1 MIICYEGT
9 PGSGKSYDAVK
20 KILDNLKRGRKVYTN
35 IDGMGD
41 SAKREYIIKL
51 LGFDDLA
58 LSINFKYF
66 DRNDEKLF
74 NFWEHMEQGSIM
86 VLDEAQ
92 NYFGNRDWQTDKN
105 KAFCKWA
112 STHRHYG
119 YDVIL
124 ITQDFEKIDSHV
136 RTLVEW
142 TYRYR
147 KMNFFGSVVKNKYI
161 VYAFAGEPS
170 GKSLSKH
177 IRTYDHRVFF
187 CYESYVSKDIK
198 ELKIQSHI
206 NILKHPIFYAVPVMF
221 LIFFFFF
228 MKSGFSKG
236 EIIPGSYAAIAATK
250 KHNIVSDKPAIA
262 RSKPVIIEYK
272 DLMNNNINKPIVKP
286 DVPSNV
292 FGYSQSEKPFVPV
305 PKKVGRVVLF
315 KNDVIET
322 SKDIFSEKVQEHTP
336 TAGMGSPVMPAA
348 RPAVGLITVPFNKST
363 VARSAGSSMSKK

>member
-20 KILDNLKRGRKVYTN
+20 KILDNLRRGRKVYTN

-41 SAKREYIIKL
+41 SAKREYICKL
-51 LGFDDLA
+51 IGFDDITLFTN
-58 LSINFKYF
+58 LIYF
-66 DRNDEKLF
+66 DRNDEELF

-92 NYFGNRDWQTDKN
+92 NYFSNRDWQSDKN

-119 YDVIL
+119 YDVVL

-147 KMNFFGSVVKNKYI
+147 KMNFFGSAVKNKYI

-177 IRTYDHRVFF
+177 IRSYDHRVFF

-206 NILKHPIFYAVPVMF
+206 NILKHPIFYAIPVMF
-221 LIFFFFF
+221 GIFFFFF

-236 EIIPGSYAAIAATK
+236 EIIPGSHAAIAATK
-250 KHNIVSDKPAIA
+250 KHNTLKADSPVVT
-262 RSKPVIIEYK
+262 RSKPVVIEYK
-272 DLMNNNINKPIVKP
+272 DLLNKQSVVNPEASDK
-286 DVPSNV
+286 NV
-292 FGYSQSEKPFVPV
+292 FGYSQPDKSFIQPV
-305 PKKVGRVVLF
+305 SKKVGSVVLLRG
-315 KNDVIET
+315 DVVET
-322 SKDIFSEKVQEHTP
+322 SKDIISDVEK
-336 TAGMGSPVMPAA
+336 AGGGSLALAA
-348 RPAVGLITVPFNKST
+348 APPAVLPFNKPAVVS
-363 VARSAGSSMSKK
+363 SAGSFKSR

>member
-20 KILDNLKRGRKVYTN
+20 KVLDNLRRGRKVYTN

-51 LGFDDLA
+51 IGFDDIT
-58 LSINFKYF
+58 LSTNLIYF

-74 NFWEHMEQGSIM
+74 NFWEHMEHGSIM
-86 VLDEAQ
+86 ILDEAQ
-92 NYFGNRDWQTDKN
+92 NYFSNREWQSEKN

-112 STHRHYG
+112 STHRHSG
-119 YDVIL
+119 FDVVL
-124 ITQDFEKIDSHV
+124 ITQDFEKIDGHV
-136 RTLVEW
+136 RTLIEW

-147 KMNFFGSVVKNKYI
+147 KVNFFGSAVKNKYI

-177 IRTYDHRVFF
+177 IRSYDHRVFF

-198 ELKIQSHI
+198 ELKVMSHV
-206 NILKHPIFYAVPVMF
+206 NILKHPIFYAIPVMF

-236 EIIPGSYAAIAATK
+236 EIIPGALAAQKLTQ
-250 KHNIVSDKPAIA
+250 KHNINSKPIDVVIP

-272 DLMNNNINKPIVKP
+272 DLQNNNINNPVSKSDI
-286 DVPSNV
+286 PSNI
-292 FGYSQSEKPFVPV
+292 FAYSQPEKSAPV
-305 PKKVGRVVLF
+305 SKKVGRVVLF
-315 KNDVIET
+315 KNDVVET
-322 SKDIFSEKVQEHTP
+322 SKDIFSDVESHNVPAGVGGPAIAAAPPAVIP
-336 TAGMGSPVMPAA
+336 TKSSVAAAYSMGSFKP
-348 RPAVGLITVPFNKST
+348 R
-363 VARSAGSSMSKK
+363 

>member
-20 KILDNLKRGRKVYTN
+20 KILDNLRRGRKVYTN

-51 LGFDDLA
+51 IGFDDIT
-58 LSINFKYF
+58 LSTNLIYF
-66 DRNDEKLF
+66 DRNDEELF
-74 NFWEHMEQGSIM
+74 HFWEHMEPGSIM

-92 NYFGNRDWQTDKN
+92 NYFSNRDWQSDKN
-105 KAFCKWA
+105 KAFSKWA

-119 YDVIL
+119 YDVVL

-147 KMNFFGSVVKNKYI
+147 KMNFFGSAVKNKYI
-161 VYAFAGEPS
+161 VYAYAGEPS
-170 GKSLSKH
+170 GKSMSKH
-177 IRTYDHRVFF
+177 IRSYDHKVFF

-206 NILKHPIFYAVPVMF
+206 NILRHPIFYAIPVIF
-221 LIFFFFF
+221 FIFFFFF

-236 EIIPGSYAAIAATK
+236 EIIPGSHAAIAATK
-250 KHNIVSDKPAIA
+250 KHNTDNKPDIV

-272 DLMNNNINKPIVKP
+272 DLMNNNINKSVAKP
-286 DVPSNV
+286 DIPNNV
-292 FGYSQSEKPFVPV
+292 FGYSQPEKPSVAV

-315 KNDVIET
+315 RNDIIET
-322 SKDIFSEKVQEHTP
+322 SKDIFSDRD
-336 TAGMGSPVMPAA
+336 TAGGGGLALAA
-348 RPAVGLITVPFNKST
+348 APPAVVPINNFA
-363 VARSAGSSMSKK
+363 VARSFGSLKPK